1 VSAAYD
7 ALNDRAKELVDEA
20 ALNTV
25 AAFGGRLTM
34 DEARD
39 LVMEHVLQSTSHN
52 GPGTGH

>member
-20 ALNTV
+20 
-25 AAFGGRLTM
+25 
-34 DEARD
+34 RD
-39 LVMEHVLQSTSHN
+39 LVLEHVLQSTSHN

>member
-25 AAFGGRLTM
+25 AAFGGRLTV

-39 LVMEHVLQSTSHN
+39 LVLEHVLQSTSHN